1 MGVSRAGVLK
11 TSPPVFAFVGP
22 ARGTADGTFAQS
34 KSPPSV
40 TVCGLGQQRV
50 EMTLWTFCQSVLLT
64 FNAFAILNEQR
75 FLDKY
80 GLGQGAVNAG
90 YVPSGSA
97 RGQLIGVIT
106 ATQYG
111 RVPLV
116 VLNVLVIF
124 VKMVFG

>member
-1 MGVSRAGVLK
+1 LWVRLV
-11 TSPPVFAFVGP
+11 
-22 ARGTADGTFAQS
+22 GTAENQVA
-34 KSPPSV
+34 SV
-40 TVCGLGQQRV
+40 HHCGLGQQRV

>member
-1 MGVSRAGVLK
+1 MREALGWRRALVRSL
-11 TSPPVFAFVGP
+11 
-22 ARGTADGTFAQS
+22 DNN
-34 KSPPSV
+34 PSA
-40 TVCGLGQQRV
+40 T
-50 EMTLWTFCQSVLLT
+50 MTLWTFCQSMLLM

-80 GLGQGAVNAG
+80 GLGQGAVNSG

-97 RGQLIGVIT
+97 RGQLIGVVT
-106 ATQYG
+106 ATQYA